1 MPMSARHAAASAA
14 TRQFSAQ
21 TGQPNLHFERD
32 LALVA
37 GDLVRTDTPVMIDI
51 KFVENGLKIGTKLGR
66 IVLFVMIG
74 ISSSEPRSK
83 RVGIAGRSAKRL
95 SRWYD
100 EYLAPRWAELVACG

>member
-1 MPMSARHAAASAA
+1 MSARRAAASSA

-21 TGQPNLHFERD
+21 TGRPNLHFERD

-37 GDLVRTDTPVMIDI
+37 GDLVGTDTPVMIDI